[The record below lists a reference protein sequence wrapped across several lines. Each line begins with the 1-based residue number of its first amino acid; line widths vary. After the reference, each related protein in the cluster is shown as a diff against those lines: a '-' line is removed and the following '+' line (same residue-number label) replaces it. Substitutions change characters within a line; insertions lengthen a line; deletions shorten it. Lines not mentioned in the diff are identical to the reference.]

1 MLMFHES
8 DRRGV
13 RSRGAGFHSLLNPP
27 WRTGVGRRVT
37 GAPRR
42 AAFTLFEMMLAI
54 SVLALIFTAVV
65 VSFHGKWRAEET
77 RRGAQKLV
85 LAWLKTRSL
94 AWREGREWTM
104 VWDGEHSK
112 IHAAPV
118 DSAAVSGTQD
128 GVSTDEGSLRS
139 FSVNLGSGIG
149 LVSEK
154 DQQALPT
161 IRFFSNGRVRHVSLL
176 VVGNKGDAWRV
187 RSEWDGRPIL
197 EKAADD
203 LPRKAGDGLGKSHLP
218 SIQRD
223 AVIP

>member
-1 MLMFHES
+1 MLAFHLLGRS
-8 DRRGV
+8 PRGHV
-13 RSRGAGFHSLLNPP
+13 KRQE
-27 WRTGVGRRVT
+27 
-37 GAPRR
+37 
-42 AAFTLFEMMLAI
+42 AFTLFEMMLAI
-54 SVLALIFTAVV
+54 SVLALIFTAVT

-77 RRGAQKLV
+77 RRGAQRFA

-104 VWDGEHSK
+104 VWDGEHSE

-118 DSAAVSGTQD
+118 ESPSISGTQD
-128 GVSTDEGSLRS
+128 GVSTDEGSPRS
-139 FSVNLGSGIG
+139 FSVQLGSGIG

-176 VVGNKGDAWRV
+176 VVGKKGDAWRV

-197 EKAADD
+197 EKAAEE
-203 LPRKAGDGLGKSHLP
+203 LPRKAGDGPGNRRLP
-218 SIQRD
+218 SIQHD
-223 AVIP
+223 VTP